1 MEKNTNQYNF
11 SIVVPCF
18 NESLAVSKTAKE
30 IFSTLTTW
38 QENEDV
44 QLGFELIFVN
54 DGSTD
59 DSESII
65 EKITQKHSN
74 INMLNLRRN
83 YGQTAAMQAGFDHSK
98 GDIVIPM
105 DGDMQNDPKDIP
117 KLIQKINEGYDVVS
131 GWRKDRLDKKYTRI
145 IPSKIAN
152 HLISKISGLHLHD
165 YGCTLKAYKK
175 EILNDIKLYGEMHRF
190 IPIYA
195 SWEGAKVTEIP
206 VIHHARTA
214 GKTKYGLSRIPKVIL
229 DILVIRFF
237 DKSLDRPIH
246 LFVKF
251 GLFMFF
257 LAFVLSILALFLKI
271 FMNISFILT
280 PLPLLVVF
288 FSMSGLLCIFIG
300 LLAEIQSRIYFESIG
315 RPPYLIKQKRNTKK
329 E

>member
-1 MEKNTNQYNF
+1 MF
-11 SIVVPCF
+11 SIVIPIY
-18 NESLAVSKTAKE
+18 NEEDNIVKLSDSILNSLPNLKYE
-30 IFSTLTTW
+30 ILF
-38 QENEDV
+38 
-44 QLGFELIFVN
+44 IN

-59 DSESII
+59 NSEEII
-65 EKITQKHSN
+65 EKLTNNHTN
-74 INMLNLRRN
+74 IHLINLRRN

-105 DGDMQNDPKDIP
+105 DGDLQNDPRDIP
-117 KLIQKINEGYDVVS
+117 LLLNKINEGYDVVS
-131 GWRKDRLDKKYTRI
+131 GWRKDRLDKKFTRV

-152 HLISKISGLHLHD
+152 HLISKISGLPLHD

-175 EILNDIKLYGEMHRF
+175 EVLNEIKLYGEMHRF

-206 VIHHARTA
+206 VRHHARIA

-246 LFVKF
+246 LFGKF

-257 LAFVLSILALFLKI
+257 LAFVLALLALYLKI
-271 FMNISFILT
+271 FMNTSFILT

-288 FSMSGLLCIFIG
+288 FTMSGLLCIFIG
-300 LLAEIQSRIYFESIG
+300 LLAEIQSRIYFESID
-315 RPPYLIKQKRNTKK
+315 RPSYLIKQTHKTKK

>member
-1 MEKNTNQYNF
+1 MF
-11 SIVVPCF
+11 SIIIPIY
-18 NESLAVSKTAKE
+18 NEEDNIIKLSESILSSLSNLDYEV
-30 IFSTLTTW
+30 IF
-38 QENEDV
+38 
-44 QLGFELIFVN
+44 IN

-59 DSESII
+59 NSENII
-65 EKITQKHSN
+65 EELTKKYSN
-74 INMLNLRRN
+74 ITLINLRRN
-83 YGQTAAMQAGFDHSK
+83 YGQTAAMQAGFDHSN

-152 HLISKISGLHLHD
+152 HLISKISGLYLHD

-175 EILNDIKLYGEMHRF
+175 EVLNDIKLYGEMHRF

-206 VIHHARTA
+206 VMHHARTA

-246 LFVKF
+246 LFGKF

-257 LAFVLSILALFLKI
+257 LAFLLSLLALFLKI

>member
-1 MEKNTNQYNF
+1 MF
-11 SIVVPCF
+11 SIVIPIY
-18 NESLAVSKTAKE
+18 NEEDNIVKLSDSILNALPNLKYE
-30 IFSTLTTW
+30 ILF
-38 QENEDV
+38 
-44 QLGFELIFVN
+44 IN

-59 DSESII
+59 NSEEII
-65 EKITQKHSN
+65 EKLTNNHTN
-74 INMLNLRRN
+74 IHLINLRRN

-105 DGDMQNDPKDIP
+105 DGDLQNDPLDIP
-117 KLIQKINEGYDVVS
+117 LLLNKINEGYDVVS
-131 GWRKDRLDKKYTRI
+131 GWRKDRLDKKFTRV

-152 HLISKISGLHLHD
+152 HLISKISGLPLHD

-175 EILNDIKLYGEMHRF
+175 EVLNEIKLYGEMHRF

-206 VIHHARTA
+206 VRHHARIA

-246 LFVKF
+246 LFGKF

-257 LAFVLSILALFLKI
+257 LAFVLALLALYLKI
-271 FMNISFILT
+271 FMNTSFILT

-288 FSMSGLLCIFIG
+288 FTMSGLLCIFIG
-300 LLAEIQSRIYFESIG
+300 LLAEIQSRIYFESIN
-315 RPPYLIKQKRNTKK
+315 RPSYLIKQTHKTKK